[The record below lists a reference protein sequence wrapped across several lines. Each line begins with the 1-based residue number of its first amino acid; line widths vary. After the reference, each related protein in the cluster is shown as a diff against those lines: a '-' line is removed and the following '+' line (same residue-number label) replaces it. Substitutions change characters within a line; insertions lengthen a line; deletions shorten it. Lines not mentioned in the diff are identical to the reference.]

1 MTTTSSKPKIH
12 LHLNAPD
19 TTIIHRAGLLGL
31 WMTLKQLEKLF
42 PNPSQRV
49 GEISW
54 KLTPNSVSLDW
65 NGQDKIVLDWLLKQ
79 AFKIDH
85 RGLISLT
92 GLNPQSMPLIN
103 KIHLHQVLTHT
114 LLQYNK
120 NVTPITL
127 QYKVLGI
134 NLKKAALYLL
144 LTLLIK
150 LPIPWQFYL
159 LAKGKLDSLK
169 SLTFKLEQVQLTL
182 SYQQLITYVN
192 QNFSQQLCNRKTNQL
207 IEDYIPIVSW
217 LYPGAIVRHETIR
230 KDNQCKETTKYAF
243 ALLFLPVACH
253 YLILSKG
260 IHEQIKSRKTHPIKC
275 LLVIPDPINLE
286 ESAQIR
292 WRLNNTKYQNLYVS
306 SLGEAAFSYHVKEL
320 TNNFSPQRC
329 QVILYGKLM
338 KKSKLRNPVEIQD
351 FKIDP
356 KTFTTYQLANRSLP
370 KNKLIQTEVNFLVR
384 LNLIRGIIAN
394 NLIIQKPICKNLW
407 LILKQQD
414 PYREIRTQLNYN
426 QHGLFIMIKNN
437 EDITKAHNAFID
449 VIHEALKMVYA
460 QIYQDNP
467 EAAPKRIERENQTLK
482 SKLLDCYKEDT
493 FRHLMARLFSKAGN
507 LSTLNENR
515 TLVLPIITGKVDWK
529 EARDIALIALSSYPT
544 KARMNQETLVFFAF
558 PLLIEDQLYRL
569 AFLLL

>member
-1 MTTTSSKPKIH
+1 MTATSSKPKIH

-19 TTIIHRAGLLGL
+19 TTNIHRAALLGL

-54 KLTPNSVSLDW
+54 KLTPHSVSLDW
-65 NGQDKIVLDWLLKQ
+65 KGQDEIVLDWLFKQ
-79 AFKIDH
+79 AFKVDKK
-85 RGLISLT
+85 GLISLT

-103 KIHLHQVLTHT
+103 KIYLHQALINT

-120 NVTPITL
+120 NVTPITR
-127 QYKVLGI
+127 QYKVSGI

-144 LTLLIK
+144 LNLLIK
-150 LPIPWQFYL
+150 IPIPWQLYL
-159 LAKGKLDSLK
+159 LAKGKLDSIK
-169 SLTFKLEQVQLTL
+169 YLTFKVDKVQLTL
-182 SYQQLITYVN
+182 SYQQLTSYVN
-192 QNFSQQLCNRKTNQL
+192 QNFSKQLCNPKTHQW
-207 IEDYIPIVSW
+207 IENYIPIVSW

-230 KDNQCKETTKYAF
+230 KDNQCKEPTKYAF
-243 ALLFLPVACH
+243 VLLFLPVTCH
-253 YLILSKG
+253 YLIFSKG
-260 IHEQIKSRKTHPIKC
+260 IHEQIQSRKTHPIKY
-275 LLVIPDPINLE
+275 LLVIPDPTNLE

-292 WRLNNTKYQNLYVS
+292 WHLNNTKYPDLYVS
-306 SLGEAAFSYHVKEL
+306 SLEEAAFSYYAKE
-320 TNNFSPQRC
+320 TADNFSPQKC

-338 KKSKLRNPVEIQD
+338 KKSQLKNPLEIQD
-351 FKIDP
+351 FKITP
-356 KTFTTYQLANRSLP
+356 KILKTYQLANRYLH

-384 LNLIRGIIAN
+384 LNLIRGIIADN
-394 NLIIQKPICKNLW
+394 FLHQQPIWKNLW

-414 PYREIRTQLNYN
+414 SSKEIRQQLNYN
-426 QHGLFIMIKNN
+426 QHGLFVMIKNS
-437 EDITKAHNAFID
+437 DQITKAHNAFID
-449 VIHEALKMVYA
+449 VIHEALKIIYA

-467 EAAPKRIERENQTLK
+467 EVAPKRIDRENERLK

-493 FRHLMARLFSKAGN
+493 FRHLIAKLFSKVGN

-515 TLVLPIITGKVDWK
+515 TLVLPIITEKVDWK

-544 KARMNQETLVFFAF
+544 QARMNKEALVFFAF
-558 PLLIEDQLYRL
+558 PLLIDDELYKL